1 MTPCASSQG
10 DDSFTLDVSNGFTT
24 VEDLQ
29 VTVSVVPRFIPLQ
42 SSNLTVKEGLGRA
55 VDATVLNITH
65 PFYSSANIEFIV
77 EEAPQH
83 GDIRYHDGD
92 DLTYFTWEEVWRES
106 EQTHWLIG
114 SKPWLKLIGYRVLE
128 EGSLILKLVT
138 GCTEIH

>member
-1 MTPCASSQG
+1 MTPCASPQG

-55 VDATVLNITH
+55 VDASVLNITH
-65 PFYSSANIEFIV
+65 PFYSSTNIEFIV

-83 GDIRYHDGD
+83 GDIRYQDGD
-92 DLTYFTWEEVWRES
+92 DLTYFTWEEVRTES
-106 EQTHWLIG
+106 EPTHWVVG
-114 SKPWLKLIGYRVLE
+114 SESWLKRV
-128 EGSLILKLVT
+128 ILSRLDSAHRLMVA
-138 GCTEIH
+138 EPV